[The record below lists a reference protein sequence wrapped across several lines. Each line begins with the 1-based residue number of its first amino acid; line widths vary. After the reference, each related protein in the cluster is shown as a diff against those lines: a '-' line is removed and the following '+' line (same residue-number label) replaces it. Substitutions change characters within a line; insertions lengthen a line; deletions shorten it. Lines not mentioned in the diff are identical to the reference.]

1 MCKKWGIKGS
11 QFELRLCK
19 SAADIVQLDPKNLT
33 RYNKHSDVQINDLLA
48 NQGELN
54 KNIQE
59 AVTLYLLYDIKAEVR
74 LSDGDFNSES
84 ESGDQS
90 GDQSSEESKR
100 EEESKKSEDGDEDMV
115 DIFTD
120 ILSLLVLK
128 KRERMVMIPA
138 RVKTQHSNLM
148 AKQQGNFV
156 MDYY

>member
-33 RYNKHSDVQINDLLA
+33 RYNKHSDIQINDLLA

-54 KNIQE
+54 KNIHE
-59 AVTLYLLYDIKAEVR
+59 AVTLYLLYDIKAEVG
-74 LSDGDFNSES
+74 LSDGDLNSES
-84 ESGDQS
+84 ES

-100 EEESKKSEDGDEDMV
+100 EEESKKSEDDDEEIV

-128 KRERMVMIPA
+128 KRERMMIPA

-148 AKQQGNFV
+148 AKQGNFV
-156 MDYY
+156 MDYYY

>member
-84 ESGDQS
+84 EG

-100 EEESKKSEDGDEDMV
+100 EEESKKSEDGDEDIV

-128 KRERMVMIPA
+128 KRERMMMIPA
-138 RVKTQHSNLM
+138 RVETQHSNIM
-148 AKQQGNFV
+148 AKQGNFV

>member
-1 MCKKWGIKGS
+1 MCKKWGIKRS

-59 AVTLYLLYDIKAEVR
+59 AVTLYLLYDIKAEVG
-74 LSDGDFNSES
+74 LSDGDLNSEN
-84 ESGDQS
+84 ES

-100 EEESKKSEDGDEDMV
+100 EEESKKSEDEEIV

-128 KRERMVMIPA
+128 KREKMMMIPA
-138 RVKTQHSNLM
+138 RVKT
-148 AKQQGNFV
+148 
-156 MDYY
+156 